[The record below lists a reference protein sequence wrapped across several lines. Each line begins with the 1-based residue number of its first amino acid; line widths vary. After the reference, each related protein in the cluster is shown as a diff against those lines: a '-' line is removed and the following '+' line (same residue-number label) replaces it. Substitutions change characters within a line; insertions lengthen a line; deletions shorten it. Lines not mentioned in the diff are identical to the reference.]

1 MSDIAFSV
9 IINNDGIDD
18 IIFKTIMLKGD
29 KGNSIASIEKTSTA
43 GLVDT
48 YTITLTDGTIGGTFE
63 VTNGS
68 SVSID
73 DDDVSSSK
81 TWSSSKLSEMIGEG
95 IDDEDVSPEKLW
107 SSDKIWLELFNLP
120 LPKANTQ
127 ENVVVSLFPDGAD
140 NVPVSDLIVDINAVQ
155 DGTGDASPTNVR
167 AIHGW
172 DTLNLVKC
180 GTNIWDEEWES
191 GTYSTADGR
200 ASISENAIRSKN
212 RIAIKP
218 SLTFAFFNSTA
229 NAQIRIYYYDK
240 SGTFLSWEAKN
251 AVNNVATFTTP
262 ENAYFV
268 NFAVGNS
275 STPVTTNN
283 QNLSINYPSADE
295 DYHAYDGGVDT
306 IDLTQEVY
314 GGTLDVTTGTL
325 EINKAKCII
334 DGTQNITIATQPYIK
349 SDACDG
355 FITVN
360 DIYPRLSPQIQPNG
374 FAICDKL
381 SPAKQAIWNMT
392 GYVNRM
398 TINQNQIHLN
408 IANELLGITD
418 YTQETIATAKAKMK
432 SFLENNPISVVF
444 YIMPQVIQLTPTQ
457 VRTLLRQNQI
467 YADTGNINKIVYFK
481 TGSETIARMIE
492 AYLRGE

>member
-1 MSDIAFSV
+1 MNDIAFSV

-63 VTNGS
+63 VTNGNDIN
-68 SVSID
+68 ID
-73 DDDVSSSK
+73 DEDVSSSK

-180 GTNIWDEEWES
+180 GFNIWDEEWELGMIDDTTGNNTS
-191 GTYSTADGR
+191 NS
-200 ASISENAIRSKN
+200 SLIRSKN
-212 RIAIKP
+212 YIIAKP
-218 SLTFAFFNSTA
+218 NTE
-229 NAQIRIYYYDK
+229 YYCNL
-240 SGTFLSWEAKN
+240 SGKN
-251 AVNNVATFTTP
+251 AHIFCYDSNKVYLGYVNRVNNGTITTLP
-262 ENAYFV
+262 NTTYIRFRLNTAY
-268 NFAVGNS
+268 G
-275 STPVTTNN
+275 TTYNN
-283 QNLSINYPSADE
+283 DISINYPSADE

-306 IDLTQEVY
+306 IDLTQTVY
-314 GGTLDVTTGTL
+314 GGKVDVVTGMISVTHRLLTFDKNSTWTRNTSGVFYVYLTASVQSRILDL
-325 EINKAKCII
+325 DKCNYFEVYLPKGSSGALS
-334 DGTQNITIATQPYIK
+334 DGQCRLNANAT
-349 SDACDG
+349 
-355 FITVN
+355 
-360 DIYPRLSPQIQPNG
+360 
-374 FAICDKL
+374 
-381 SPAKQAIWNMT
+381 
-392 GYVNRM
+392 
-398 TINQNQIHLN
+398 TINFKITSCETVEDFKTWLGDN
-408 IANELLGITD
+408 IIQVVYSLA
-418 YTQETIATAKAKMK
+418 
-432 SFLENNPISVVF
+432 NPI
-444 YIMPQVIQLTPTQ
+444 VIQLTPTQ
-457 VRTLLRQNQI
+457 VRTLLGQNQI
-467 YADTGNINKIVYFK
+467 YAETGNINKIVYFK